1 MKRRPS
7 DWLKY
12 VKMYVNDGVPMMKL
26 AKKYNFSVSHLKHKI
41 NVYMIHGERPF
52 TDEQEKRIYTREE
65 KLKAIQVVL
74 SGEKSGRQVA
84 AELGIPDSDTV
95 NDWVHLYKTK
105 GESAIQVSRGRKK
118 YMLHEDRQKYLADKE
133 LKARCKHLEDENE
146 FLKKSL
152 ALALRK
158 DKRLRKK
165 YKSLMSLRAKS
176 N

>member
-1 MKRRPS
+1 MNRRPS
-7 DWLKY
+7 EWLKW
-12 VKMYVNDGVPMMKL
+12 VKLYVNDGVPISKIADKYHLDVSKL
-26 AKKYNFSVSHLKHKI
+26 KYRIRL
-41 NVYMIHGERPF
+41 YQLHGEAPF
-52 TDEQEKRIYTREE
+52 TDDQEKRVYTREE
-65 KLKAIQVVL
+65 KLKAIQTVL
-74 SGEKSGRQVA
+74 SGQKSARQVGI
-84 AELGIPDSDTV
+84 ELGVPHADTV
-95 NDWVHLYKTK
+95 NDWVKLYKEK
-105 GESAIQVSRGRKK
+105 GEEAIQVSRGRKK
-118 YMLHEDRQKYLADKE
+118 YMLHEERQAYLADKE

>member
-7 DWLKY
+7 EWLKI
-12 VKMYVNDGVPMMKL
+12 VKMHVDDGVPMTKL
-26 AKKYNFSVSHLKHKI
+26 AEKYNFDVSRLKHKV

-65 KLKAIQVVL
+65 KLRAIKTVL
-74 SGEKSGRQVA
+74 SGQKSARQVA
-84 AELGIPDSDTV
+84 AEIGTPDSDTV
-95 NDWVHLYKTK
+95 GDWIRLYKKK
-105 GESAIQVSRGRKK
+105 GEEGVQISRGRKK
-118 YMLHEDRQKYLADKE
+118 YMLHEERQRYLADKE

-152 ALALRK
+152 ALALKK
-158 DKRLRKK
+158 DKRLRRR